1 MTALR
6 LYRLLV
12 RLHPRAFGERFG
24 PEMTCVF
31 DEAPA
36 DGKLAL
42 FADCLVSLARQWVL
56 RSGFWIVAAAGLG
69 ALAQMGLAGTASVAA
84 ARRALSTFLTEV
96 WPANG
101 SLPAEGTLLL
111 ASGILT
117 AMLLGVTILAMRVSR
132 RASGMNRSA
141 RPRVG
146 SHK

>member
-6 LYRLLV
+6 FYRLLV
-12 RLHPRAFGERFG
+12 RLHPRTFRERFG

-31 DEAPA
+31 EEAA
-36 DGKLAL
+36 GGRLDL